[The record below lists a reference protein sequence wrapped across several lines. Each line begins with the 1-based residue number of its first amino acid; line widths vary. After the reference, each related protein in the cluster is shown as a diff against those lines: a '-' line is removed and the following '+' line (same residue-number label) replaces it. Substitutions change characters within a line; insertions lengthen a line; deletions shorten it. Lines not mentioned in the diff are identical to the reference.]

1 MGRKGCE
8 RLRRREVPILS
19 WNNQSAQF
27 LTPGE
32 QNSPPPLTLNISSN
46 NVPLPGPNSTILTL
60 PTLPCATHSVTKNR
74 ANNSPKTWEISGE
87 VMKSPE
93 RPNGSVG
100 GASDVDVVGEEAGR
114 GRSNRLDEGVGAVWS
129 LV

>member
-32 QNSPPPLTLNISSN
+32 QNSPPPTHPQYIIQQRPSPRTQLYNPHPPYS
-46 NVPLPGPNSTILTL
+46 PLRNPFGDQEQSQQF
-60 PTLPCATHSVTKNR
+60 
-74 ANNSPKTWEISGE
+74 PKDLG
-87 VMKSPE
+87 
-93 RPNGSVG
+93 
-100 GASDVDVVGEEAGR
+100 DL
-114 GRSNRLDEGVGAVWS
+114 GRSDEIPRETEWVCWWG
-129 LV
+129 L